1 MIDCDLPSLR
11 KAARETT
18 QASVQGEGCIAPTP
32 TIEALIAAWV
42 EAFNARDLN
51 AHVALYTHDATLF
64 GSRPVL
70 SIGREAIRA
79 YFAALGPEVRAE
91 RFHEPQVIHPTPQ
104 TAAIA
109 AFVDFVDGVV
119 PSPYRMT
126 WMAVQRDGEWRIA
139 QHHGSP
145 RLDG

>member
-1 MIDCDLPSLR
+1 MFCHPLH
-11 KAARETT
+11 KAASNRAGWLAWEGSI
-18 QASVQGEGCIAPTP
+18 ASTP
-32 TIEALIAAWV
+32 TIESLIAAWV
-42 EAFNARDLN
+42 EAFNTRDLN
-51 AHVALYTHDATLF
+51 AHVALYTEDATLF

-70 SIGREAIRA
+70 SIGREAIRI
-79 YFAALGPEVRAE
+79 YFAALGPGVRVD
-91 RFHEPQVIHPTPQ
+91 RYHQPHVTHPAPQ

-109 AFVDFVDGVV
+109 AYVDFADGAV

-145 RLDG
+145 RLEG